1 MFTVCRERLW
11 SFLEHT
17 HMNKTTQHG
26 SCVVCGRPR
35 PSGYDTCGASF
46 CQEARHFNNV
56 ARNARKNSPA
66 QREAYARAEIATQR
80 ALETNQRILALGDNT

>member
-1 MFTVCRERLW
+1 MKIETE
-11 SFLEHT
+11 T
-17 HMNKTTQHG
+17 YG

-35 PSGYDTCGASF
+35 SSGYDTCGASF

-66 QREAYARAEIATQR
+66 QHEAYARAKTATER
-80 ALETNQRILALGDNT
+80 ALEVADRRNANEEASK